1 MGEIKHSIRRVAVVM
16 SKTVAIITVKIYIY
30 DEYSMSLLSVAHS
43 KHTAVSNLGVA
54 NMFNVHC
61 SVW

>member
-1 MGEIKHSIRRVAVVM
+1 MGELKHSILGVAVVM
-16 SKTVAIITVKIYIY
+16 YKTVAIITVKIYIY
-30 DEYSMSLLSVAHS
+30 DEYSMLCVAHS

-61 SVW
+61 SVR